1 MRLFLLLALLTG
13 LSNACLTGAE
23 STWSITAT
31 TRFVS
36 ASEMEGRT
44 MLTTPDDFLR
54 NLSPFD
60 RAARLK
66 TNGPVNSTDFTN
78 FVARQILP
86 WSETDRQR
94 LGGLS
99 GMVSNRLAGWSL
111 PLPETIWL
119 IKTTGEEEGNT
130 AYTRGAA
137 IIIPVQMLAGESTR
151 LERVLLHEI
160 FHILSRQNSKLRDQ
174 LYAQIGFEPCGPV
187 TLPADY
193 AARKITNPDAPI
205 SEHHFKGRAAG
216 RELHLLPVLFSRET
230 AYRAGDTRPFF
241 AYLEFRLMEIAE
253 AGGHWQPV
261 LRAGQPAFHQPG
273 EVENFFTRIGRN
285 TQYIIHPEEVLAD
298 NFVLLMLGDHDAPNP
313 EILGR
318 MSDTLRSTGK
328 ASAP

>member
-1 MRLFLLLALLTG
+1 MRFCLLLALLTG
-13 LSNACLTGAE
+13 LSSDCLNGAE

-36 ASEMEGRT
+36 ASEADGRT
-44 MLTTPDDFLR
+44 MLTAPDDFLR

-66 TNGPVNSTDFTN
+66 TNGPINPTDFTN

-86 WSETDRQR
+86 WSELDRRR
-94 LGGLS
+94 LGELS
-99 GMVSNRLAGWSL
+99 QMVSNRLAGWSL

-130 AYTRGAA
+130 AYTRGSA
-137 IIIPVQMLAGESTR
+137 IIIPVQMLASELTR

-160 FHILSRQNSKLRDQ
+160 FHILSRRNSNLRDQ
-174 LYAQIGFEPCGPV
+174 LYAQIGFERCGPV

-205 SEHHFKGRAAG
+205 SEHHFGGRAAG
-216 RELHLLPVLFSRET
+216 RELHLLPVLFSREA

-253 AGGHWQPV
+253 QDGHWQPV
-261 LRAGQPAFHQPG
+261 LQAGQPAFHQPA

-313 EILGR
+313 EILSR
-318 MSDTLRSTGK
+318 MSDTLRPTGR